1 MGEMDK
7 MVRIHILHKV
17 PLKSVVSQSIVVPT
31 STSNPSNTPT
41 GSDPFIDRISDFI
54 STYELHSI
62 ENALQAELG
71 LHEYH

>member
-17 PLKSVVSQSIVVPT
+17 PLKSMVPQSIVIPT
-31 STSNPSNTPT
+31 SMSNPSNTPT
-41 GSDPFIDRISDFI
+41 GSDPFVDWISDFA
-54 STYELHSI
+54 STYELHSV
-62 ENALQAELG
+62 ENALRAELG